1 MKKLIY
7 TCVTTIALALAGCFD
22 IKDEIFLE
30 EKGSGTFQTTMDMSG
45 MKDMM
50 DMLKT
55 MMPDS
60 LKDGKEMDESMNI
73 EDSLMTMW
81 KDLEKIPGISQVKRE
96 KKGDMIVAISF
107 RFADIRALNAAMASR
122 DKKDSAAAVKPKE
135 DMFSFSKSDFTCN
148 SGSMAGLNDAMK
160 GLNDAGSG
168 SDSAAAGMAM
178 LKAFMGDMKYTHIY
192 HFPRKVQSVSNKNAK
207 ISEDGKTVTLELDL
221 ASGDS
226 AQTLQNSIRLR

>member
-7 TCVTTIALALAGCFD
+7 TFVTTLALALAGCFD

-30 EKGSGTFQTTMDMSG
+30 EKGNGSFQTTMDMSG

-50 DMLKT
+50 NMLKT

-60 LKDGKEMDESMNI
+60 LKENKEMDDMMNL
-73 EDSLMTMW
+73 EDSLMTIW
-81 KDLEKIPGISQVKRE
+81 KDLDKIPGISQVKRE
-96 KKGDMIVAISF
+96 KKADMVVAISF
-107 RFADIRALNAAMASR
+107 RFADIKALNAAMASR
-122 DKKDSAAAVKPKE
+122 DKKDSGVVKPKE
-135 DMFSFSKSDFTCN
+135 DMFSFAKGEFTCN
-148 SGSMAGLNDAMK
+148 NGSMAGLNDAMK
-160 GLNDAGSG
+160 GLNDAGNG

-207 ISEDGKTVTLELDL
+207 ISDDGKTVTLELDL
-221 ASGDS
+221 AASDS
-226 AQTLQNSIRLR
+226 TQTLQNTIRYR